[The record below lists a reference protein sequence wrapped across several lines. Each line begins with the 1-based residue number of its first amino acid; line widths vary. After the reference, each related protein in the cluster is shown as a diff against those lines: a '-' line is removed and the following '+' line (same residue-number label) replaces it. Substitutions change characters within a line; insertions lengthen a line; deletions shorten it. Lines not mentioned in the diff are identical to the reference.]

1 MLSLAPI
8 QATLKF
14 YEQSRKVEMAP
25 KEDLNLPEG
34 EQPEPKDT
42 SAEVG
47 QFTTI
52 KEKPFLS
59 NFSHKQGLFS
69 LFIKRLY
76 DLSQLWNFIVCF
88 VF

>member
-14 YEQSRKVEMAP
+14 SEQSRGVEMAP

-47 QFTTI
+47 QFTTTRKAI
-52 KEKPFLS
+52 FVK
-59 NFSHKQGLFS
+59 
-69 LFIKRLY
+69 
-76 DLSQLWNFIVCF
+76 LW
-88 VF
+88 